1 MNRALLAV
9 AATVLLASV
18 RRALPVMLGVSS
30 VPFTPGSVVVAYAA
44 LTKPPIEAAITA
56 SLCGLVV
63 DGLSGI
69 PLGVSSFAL
78 VVTLLLSRL
87 GIRFVP
93 RARGVGAFAFAFLFA
108 VVQAVIATTLLTVFG
123 DRGGSVHLSG
133 LVTLGVV
140 DGALALVVFPL
151 LHSLSVRLGLEDRDS
166 TLGERLATRT

>member
-1 MNRALLAV
+1 PAPQRGCWAVHPRRWRQREAQAPSSRGRRRARQARQAHHAQGTQGRRRGRVAMNRALLAV

-78 VVTLLLSRL
+78 
-87 GIRFVP
+87 
-93 RARGVGAFAFAFLFA
+93 
-108 VVQAVIATTLLTVFG
+108 
-123 DRGGSVHLSG
+123 
-133 LVTLGVV
+133 
-140 DGALALVVFPL
+140 
-151 LHSLSVRLGLEDRDS
+151 
-166 TLGERLATRT
+166 